1 MWQVQILA
9 RALYADIFFV
19 GVLVD
24 VVRDDDVPAV
34 GIFLYEFCLA
44 VMSHVH
50 YGVTLRFD
58 YVVDPA
64 DDIICIVGVNVVPC
78 VYEMS
83 SSRAEKINAFFQAA
97 DDVGVFACPSHQ
109 FFRPLE
115 MDDVIGLVRLPEF
128 LCGTSHV
135 NTCHSDSITQ
145 YRYEQIARISVFSKD
160 DERCYRRTACIFT
173 VIHVFLF

>member
-1 MWQVQILA
+1 MA

-115 MDDVIGLVRLPEF
+115 MDDVISRIRFPEF
-128 LCGTSHV
+128 FLGVSYIDSS
-135 NTCHSDSITQ
+135 HSDSI
-145 YRYEQIARISVFSKD
+145 A
-160 DERCYRRTACIFT
+160 
-173 VIHVFLF
+173 